1 MILKGEEEIKTL
13 KIKVA
18 DLQSSKEV
26 IEKKLSSKEEEKNNK
41 LNELNEIDSTINE
54 INNEIKKFEM
64 EIAQLKNE
72 EINNISKNS
81 NLNNLIVSLRKDVET
96 NEEKQRN
103 IKVNIENFER
113 N

>member
-1 MILKGEEEIKTL
+1 
-13 KIKVA
+13 
-18 DLQSSKEV
+18 
-26 IEKKLSSKEEEKNNK
+26 
-41 LNELNEIDSTINE
+41 
-54 INNEIKKFEM
+54 M

-103 IKVNIENFER
+103 IKVNIENL
-113 N
+113 NVIYL